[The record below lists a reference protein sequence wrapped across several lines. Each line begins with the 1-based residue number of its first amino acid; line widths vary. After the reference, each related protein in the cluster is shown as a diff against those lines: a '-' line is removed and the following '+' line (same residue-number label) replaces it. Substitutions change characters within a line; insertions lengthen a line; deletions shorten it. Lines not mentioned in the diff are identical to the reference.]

1 MKSPKNEVRLAY
13 STVYLSGGDGGGGG
27 DIGRAKSLKIKILYI
42 TMSL

>member
-13 STVYLSGGDGGGGG
+13 STVYLSGGDGVGG